1 MAEQKRRSPKATER
15 DGRSDTA
22 LDWILPF
29 MEARYTKIAFKPK
42 QSLLEE
48 AAEYE
53 RSLERQQKA
62 IEARLRGQ
70 VGPNGG
76 GPGGKYQ
83 SVLQPGRGE
92 DVFAEVPANYWQDT
106 FREYRI
112 RQEAIRG
119 RLKIEPGSGPS
130 GAPGVPGADN
140 WIPIGPSVVRRGQP
154 SGRPAVSGRAT
165 GIALHPAT
173 NRAYVATADGGVWRS
188 DNNGTSWYSTMDG
201 WDVEPGSFAA
211 TSQAC
216 GAIAIDSAAPD
227 RIYVGTGEADTFYL
241 FASRVTQALPTYRG
255 IGPVRSDDGGAH
267 WSVEPTAAGSPSLAG
282 QAFFALAVDPGDREN
297 VVGATTSG
305 IFRREPDGLGAYH
318 WAQKLAGVFTSV
330 VVARTGGVTTFYAAA
345 LGGPVYQSADG
356 NAWAAV
362 GAVFPAGGDRVT
374 LAVQVNNP
382 NVLYALIAQPNN
394 SPLGLYRLDNAGGN
408 WRQVTG
414 LPASI
419 FGPSS
424 LYWQGNYDCA
434 LCVDPNGANTV
445 YLGGSFGGPAGDASI
460 YRATITSAGAGA
472 ALTYSMVA
480 TYVGTGAHPDVHVL
494 AYAPGDS
501 NTVWVCCDGG
511 IYKSINAAGAAN
523 FNAFNTGLSTLC
535 ANYIA
540 QHPTQPAVIFCGLQ
554 DNGTARYTGEE
565 CWTSVWRNDGGHC
578 IVNWNDPFRVIAF
591 ANGGLVR
598 ATDGGQDYGSFATNI
613 TPPGAFWWIMTQPV
627 VEAPVNV
634 GNPADAEVIAYTAG
648 DALGNS
654 QVYVSTNF
662 GTNWTTLPGAIL
674 GLVFAMA
681 FGSATVLYVG
691 TTTGSIYRYT
701 FAGGVWTQNRID
713 NAAGGA
719 LPVAGLITAIAVDLA
734 DASRQ
739 SIYIAIGGTGDW
751 RHVWH
756 FDGIVWTARSGP
768 AALAATSL
776 IDVEHN
782 AIAVDPANTA
792 TLFVGADI
800 GVWRSTDGGA
810 TWSAFELGLPDAAVL
825 DLQVHQA
832 SRRLRAALYGRGV
845 YEYRLDAPIPSD
857 VELYV
862 RDTTLDLGF
871 GPTADGL
878 PDPSRWPMT
887 TVVHYESP
895 NIKVDVPTPAGYQTP
910 TPQIDF
916 FQFNDLIVDG
926 SQGVATMDPAAGT
939 VTNRVYV
946 EVHNRGIKM
955 APSVQVMLLV
965 TDASPGLWTHPLPA
979 GYQTSVQAGTPIATL
994 TWQTVG
1000 IKILSN
1006 LQVGFPQIAEFNLP
1020 STMLA
1025 PPASL
1030 PGHAHYCLL
1039 ALLHSADDP
1048 YTDAQ
1053 TDPDTLADQDRKV
1066 AQKNLQLV
1074 QFVGTP
1080 PPPGVGPG
1088 GWARLDIGGDIE
1100 GQLVDLVLDV
1110 ERFSGRIGLLLP
1122 KQLVSPKDLA
1132 GHRVDNPEIAQ
1143 RWMKEQRTNTLRML
1157 EFQRFSRSAC
1167 IRMLHD
1173 LAAVEG
1179 QPLLL
1184 FEAAGRENAVKGL
1197 RIGNGVPHAVFI
1209 HIEPSKRLEIGANEE
1224 FRVALRPD
1232 GAKFARGG
1240 STYMVQAVP
1249 PPKRRKHREEDE
1261 AEEEAREREHTTA

>member
-1 MAEQKRRSPKATER
+1 MAEQKRRSAKAAGGE
-15 DGRSDTA
+15 GRSDTA

-29 MEARYTKIAFKPK
+29 MEARYTKISFKPK
-42 QSLLEE
+42 QSPLEE

-53 RSLERQQKA
+53 RSLERQHKA
-62 IEARLRGQ
+62 IEARLREQG
-70 VGPNGG
+70 GANGA
-76 GPGGKYQ
+76 GPGAKYQ

-92 DVFAEVPANYWQDT
+92 DVFAEVPASYWQSI
-106 FREYRI
+106 FREYRL
-112 RQEAIRG
+112 RQDAIRR
-119 RLKIEPGSGPS
+119 RLKIEPGSVLP

-173 NRAYVATADGGVWRS
+173 NCAYVATADGGVWRS

-216 GAIAIDSAAPD
+216 GAIAIDTAAPD
-227 RIYVGTGEADTFYL
+227 RVYVGTGEADTFYL

-297 VVGATTSG
+297 VVGATTAG
-305 IFRREPDGLGAYH
+305 IFRREPDGVGGYY
-318 WAQKLAGVFTSV
+318 WVQKQAGVFTSV
-330 VVARTGGVTTFYAAA
+330 VVARAGGVTTFFAASS
-345 LGGPVYQSADG
+345 GGPVYQSADG
-356 NAWAAV
+356 SAWLAV
-362 GAVFPAGGDRVT
+362 GAGFPPGSARVT
-374 LAVQVNNP
+374 LAVQVNNAS
-382 NVLYALIAQPNN
+382 VLYALISQPNN

-408 WRQVTG
+408 WQQVTG
-414 LPASI
+414 LPANI
-419 FGPSS
+419 FGPDFR
-424 LYWQGNYDCA
+424 YWQGNYDCA
-434 LCVDPNGANTV
+434 LCLDPNSANTV
-445 YLGGSFGGPAGDASI
+445 YMGGSFDGPAGDASI
-460 YRATITSAGAGA
+460 YRATITSAGVGGG
-472 ALTYSMVA
+472 LTYSMVA

-511 IYKSINAAGAAN
+511 IYKSTNAAGAAN

-540 QHPTQPAVIFCGLQ
+540 GHPTQPAVIFCGLQ

-565 CWTSVWRNDGGHC
+565 CWTGVWQGDGGHC
-578 IVNWNDPFRVIAF
+578 IVNWNDPFRVIVY
-591 ANGGLVR
+591 ANGAIYR
-598 ATDGGQDYGSFATNI
+598 ATDGGQDYGSFTSV
-613 TPPGAFWWIMTQPV
+613 TPPGTKWWVMTQPV
-627 VEAPVNV
+627 VEAPINP
-634 GNPADAEVIAYTAG
+634 GHPADADVIAYTAG
-648 DALGNS
+648 SLAGEE
-654 QVYVSTNF
+654 VFVSTDF
-662 GTNWTTLPGAIL
+662 GSNWTTLPGPIL

-681 FGSATVLYVG
+681 FASGTLLYVG
-691 TTTGSIYRYT
+691 TTTGNIYRYT
-701 FAGGVWTQNRID
+701 FAGGAWTQTRID

-719 LPVAGLITAIAVDLA
+719 LPVAGLISEIAVDPA
-734 DASRQ
+734 DASGQ

-792 TLFVGADI
+792 TVFAGADI

-810 TWSAFELGLPDAAVL
+810 NWNAFELGLPDAAVL

-845 YEYRLDAPIPSD
+845 YEFKLDAPIPPD

-862 RDTTLDLGF
+862 RDTALDLGF

-878 PDPSRWPMT
+878 ADPSQWPMT

-895 NIKVDVPTPAGYQTP
+895 NIKVDVPTPAGYQTL

-926 SQGVATMDPAAGT
+926 SQGVATMDPAMGT

-946 EVHNRGIKM
+946 EVHNRGIKI

-979 GYQTSVQAGTPIATL
+979 GYETSVQAGTPISTA

-1000 IKILSN
+1000 IKTLAN
-1006 LQVGFPQIAEFNLP
+1006 LRVGFPQVAEFNLP

-1039 ALLHSADDP
+1039 ALLHSADDS
-1048 YTDAQ
+1048 YTDPQ

-1074 QFVGTP
+1074 QFIGTP

-1100 GQLVDLVLDV
+1100 AQLVDLVLDV
-1110 ERFSGRIGLLLP
+1110 ERYSGRIGLLLP
-1122 KQLVSPKDLA
+1122 KRLVSPKDLV
-1132 GHRVDNPEIAQ
+1132 GHRVGNAEIAQ
-1143 RWMKEQRTNTLRML
+1143 RWIKAQRANTFRML
-1157 EFQRFSRSAC
+1157 EFQRFSRRAC

-1173 LAAVEG
+1173 LDAVEG
-1179 QPLLL
+1179 QPPLL
-1184 FEAAGRENAVKGL
+1184 FEADGRENAIKGL
-1197 RIGNGVPHAVFI
+1197 RIGNGVPHAVFV
-1209 HIEPSKRLEIGANEE
+1209 HIEPSEKLEIGASED
-1224 FRVALRPD
+1224 FRVALRPE

-1240 STYMVQAVP
+1240 STYRVQAVP
-1249 PPKRRKHREEDE
+1249 PSKRRKRGEEE
-1261 AEEEAREREHTTA
+1261 KEEEEAAREKEHMTA